1 MHVVGTVN
9 PASPHTDAQDVHAAD
24 PGALAYVPAGQRV
37 HAPGEPYDPTGHSV
51 GRHACPLAAKP
62 MGHAGVQLPAPAT
75 ETDPARQ
82 GAQSPPG
89 VE

>member
-1 MHVVGTVN
+1 MHVASDVN
-9 PASPHTDAQDVHAAD
+9 ETASQMVEQDVHAAE
-24 PGALAYVPAGQRV
+24 PGALAYEPAGQRV

-62 MGHAGVQLPAPAT
+62 KGHAGVQLPAPAT
-75 ETDPARQ
+75 ETDPAEQ